1 MESENEIMVKK
12 NKTAWLIGGIL
23 IVILL
28 AGAVFVGGSLL
39 NKKVGISPGV
49 YGIDFTE
56 AEEIPQSEPEVTGV
70 VTAIGGDTLT
80 VQELNMNQTLG
91 MSGEG
96 GVYVDPVTIVE
107 NAEDTEGPIVVD
119 FFGAEGPITE
129 IVTNR
134 DTIIYKDVTPTGYV
148 QVSSEDTPPELPEKI
163 QMKVEP
169 GTLDEIGP
177 GSMVT
182 IWGERRGDR
191 IIASFILYQPPIQR
205 PVMDYNSNP

>member
-191 IIASFILYQPPIQR
+191 IIASFILYQPLIQR
-205 PVMDYNSNP
+205 PEMDYNSNP

>member
-12 NKTAWLIGGIL
+12 NKMPWLIGGIL
-23 IVILL
+23 VVILL
-28 AGAVFVGGSLL
+28 AGAAFVGGSLL

-70 VTAIGGDTLT
+70 VTAIDGDTLT
-80 VQELNMNQTLG
+80 VQEFNMNQTLG

-96 GVYVDPVTIVE
+96 GVYVDPGTIVE
-107 NAEDTEGPIVVD
+107 SEEDIEGPIAID
-119 FFGAEGPITE
+119 FFGADGPITE

-134 DTIIYKDVTPTGYV
+134 DTKIYKNVTSTGYV
-148 QVSSEDTPPELPEKI
+148 SVSSEGAPPELPEKI
-163 QMKVEP
+163 QMQVEP

-182 IWGERRGDR
+182 VWGERRGDR
-191 IIASFILYQPPIQR
+191 IIASFILYQPPIQM